1 LNLGHGREGDPNEG
15 HAVLDTQIRTGD
27 VREGAP
33 RARADRVLDPLARTS
48 EVLFGLIMALTFTGT
63 LSAATAG
70 HEEVRTLLIGA
81 IGCNIAWGLVD
92 AVMFLLN
99 SVTERGRG
107 LLTLRAVHQARSRE
121 DAQEVVRAALPP
133 AIASALEPAD
143 VERLR
148 ERLVR
153 TTDPLRPAS
162 LTRDDLLAATAVFLL
177 VVLSTFPVVIPFLV
191 FSSVHVA
198 LRTSNLVAIVMLFG
212 LGYSLGQY
220 GGLPP
225 WRTGSSLVL
234 LGLVLVGIAIAL
246 GG

>member
-1 LNLGHGREGDPNEG
+1 
-15 HAVLDTQIRTGD
+15 VLDTQIRTGD

-33 RARADRVLDPLARTS
+33 HARADRVLDPLARTS

-63 LSAATAG
+63 LGAATAG
-70 HEEVRTLLIGA
+70 QEEVRTLLIGA

-107 LLTLRAVHQARSRE
+107 LLMLRAVHQAGSRE
-121 DAQEVVRAALPP
+121 DAREVVRAALPP
-133 AIASALEPAD
+133 AIASAMEPAD

-153 TTDPLRPAS
+153 TTDPLQPAL
-162 LTRDDLLAATAVFLL
+162 LTRDDLLAASAVFLL

-191 FSSVHVA
+191 FSQVHLA
-198 LRTSNLVAIVMLFG
+198 LRVSNLVAIVMLFG

-225 WRTGSSLVL
+225 WRTGSSMVL
-234 LGLVLVGIAIAL
+234 LGVVLVGIAIAL